1 MKQKLGNYQ
10 RSQANGGGERRQS
23 KQGLTTTEKH
33 SLNKIALQI
42 LYIIGFPLNWVF
54 KSIYLLSLFL
64 PAQPKNT
71 LPAKNSHAGAHH

>member
-1 MKQKLGNYQ
+1 VKQKLGNYQ

-42 LYIIGFPLNWVF
+42 LYIICFPLN